1 MLEEDELLKAVSGG
15 LVDVDVDKGDIS
27 IESESEFVWLNGFAG
42 VAGCIVISGGAGALL
57 LCLGVCRKL
66 GISFLLLESNICIG
80 VFSGGWRLKERW

>member
-80 VFSGGWRLKERW
+80 VLSGE

>member
-66 GISFLLLESNICIG
+66 GMSFLLLESSIG